1 MIKVILLI
9 LYCIIGFG
17 VGYCIGQFN
26 TKRCIHERTD
36 IKEKNEKNK

>member
-26 TKRCIHERTD
+26 AKSGLHGGTY
-36 IKEKNEKNK
+36 IKEENEKNK